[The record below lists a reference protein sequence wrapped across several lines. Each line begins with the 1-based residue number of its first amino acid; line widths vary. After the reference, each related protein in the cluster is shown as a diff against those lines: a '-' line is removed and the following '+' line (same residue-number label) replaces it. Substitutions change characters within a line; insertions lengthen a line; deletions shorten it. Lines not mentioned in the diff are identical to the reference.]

1 MCTKLKPTKSPNSTK
16 YSIFRQKNTIFVYHG
31 TRIMVIYHVWARMF
45 MENTRNQ
52 HDINVAYQQA
62 AGCNRKI

>member
-1 MCTKLKPTKSPNSTK
+1 
-16 YSIFRQKNTIFVYHG
+16 
-31 TRIMVIYHVWARMF
+31 MVSYHVLARMF

-52 HDINVAYQQA
+52 NDINVAYQQA